1 MKPDRIADGPLDY
14 CLYRY
19 GRSKVLY
26 RGPRPDF
33 KRPYCAF
40 LGSSE
45 TFGKFVATPFP
56 ALLQDGLAMPC
67 ANFAALNAGVEM
79 YLKDPSILLATAEAR
94 VTVIAVMGAHNLSNR
109 FYQVH
114 PRRNDRFVRSSK
126 MLQTLYRG
134 IDCTDIHFTRHLLA
148 TLLADDPVK
157 FGIVVEEMKA
167 AWVAR
172 MKSLLEAV
180 EGRTILLWAA
190 THAPGERDLDC
201 PEGLGEDPLFID
213 QSMMDELSPLATE
226 VVECICKPET
236 KTGTN
241 GMRFAACDAGAAAQL
256 PGPDFHAQVAQ
267 KLEPALRRLI

>member
-1 MKPDRIADGPLDY
+1 M
-14 CLYRY
+14 
-19 GRSKVLY
+19 
-26 RGPRPDF
+26 
-33 KRPYCAF
+33 
-40 LGSSE
+40 
-45 TFGKFVATPFP
+45 T
-56 ALLQDGLAMPC
+56 C

-79 YLKDPSILLATAEAR
+79 YLKDPSILLASAEAR

-114 PRRNDRFVRSSK
+114 PRRNDRFVRPSK
-126 MLQTLYRG
+126 MLQTLYRS
-134 IDCTDIHFTRHLLA
+134 IDCSDIHFTRHLLA

-201 PEGLGEDPLFID
+201 AEGLGNDPLFID

-226 VVECICKPET
+226 VVECICPEDST
-236 KTGTN
+236 KGTR
-241 GMRFAACDAGAAAQL
+241 GMLFTENDAAAAAQL
-256 PGPDFHAQVAQ
+256 PGPDFHAEIAQ
-267 KLEPALRRLI
+267 KLAPVLQRLS